1 MDTEKPHP
9 RTSSDDDRT
18 AVASVINRWAEASA
32 AKDIDRYM
40 ELFSE
45 EYRSD
50 ILPTK
55 ATMREYWSLAM
66 KHGLTDE
73 MAVRFDPAEIR
84 IDGDIATTGKV
95 RLKSTT
101 GGYTQ
106 TLILKRET
114 DGVWRI
120 IDSYT

>member
-1 MDTEKPHP
+1 MDPEKPNP
-9 RTSSDDDRT
+9 QTSSDDDRS
-18 AVASVINRWAEASA
+18 AIADVIRRWAETSA
-32 AKDIDRYM
+32 AKDIDRHM

-45 EYRSD
+45 DYHSD

-55 ATMREYWSLAM
+55 EEMRAYWSMAM
-66 KHGLTDE
+66 EHGLTDE
-73 MAVRFDPAEIR
+73 MKIRFDPAEIR
-84 IDGDIATTGKV
+84 IDGDIARTGKV

-106 TLILKRET
+106 TLILKKEG